1 MIHASPLTL
10 SQLERHL
17 YAATDILRSK
27 VDVTAYQGYFFGL
40 LFLKRCSDLF
50 EERREQVACDERDA
64 PDRAQYADTLYVPPE
79 ARWSFLCSRA
89 ADEGNAARLDQALA
103 ALERENASLQGAL
116 GHLCFS
122 YRPGR
127 TRLTEQTLRDLLRH
141 FSRYRLRDADLEF
154 PDLLGAAY
162 EYLLAD
168 FADSAGKR
176 AGEFYTPR
184 DVLDIMVRILE
195 PAAGMSIYDPCAGS
209 GGALMLARQ
218 YISDGGGGKEDLR
231 IYGQE
236 SNGATWALC
245 KMNALLH
252 GSPGADI
259 RNADTLAHPQHVEE
273 GALMR
278 FDRILSNP
286 PYSQNYARAELAFPK
301 RFRYGFCPE
310 TGKRGDLMFV
320 QHMLAVLAPGGMVA
334 TVVPHGVLF
343 RGGAEQAIRRGF
355 VEDDV
360 LEAVIGLPPNL
371 FYGTSIPTC
380 ILIMRPPGSKPPERR
395 DRVLF
400 INADAD
406 YVAGRG
412 QNRLGPEH
420 RERIVGAFGAW
431 RAVPGYAAV
440 VERAEL
446 SANDF
451 NLSIR
456 RYADNAPL
464 PEPHD
469 VRAHLLGG
477 VPGSEVEALAPLLR
491 SHGLD
496 ASAFFLPRTPDDGY
510 LDFRPRFT
518 ERGQIK
524 GLIAE
529 HAGVRSREALLLC
542 ACQQWWKSNGDQ
554 LLALLQAQH
563 LLGARADL
571 LRSFAAALSP
581 LGLLDSDGL
590 RGTFAVW
597 WEGLRYDLKTLAAQ
611 GFEGLIDSWAES
623 CATAALGRA
632 GAGQRG
638 GLAEAMDHKLL
649 AHLLPDYLE
658 ELAGVHQA
666 IADLESQLAE
676 TQQDDEEEDEAEP
689 EAVVQYQA
697 LRTALAAHRRTRHAL
712 QDELV
717 PRLEAARSALSET
730 ACRQTALDLLLA
742 DLLAGLEQRVAGQR
756 GRLTASIEHLW
767 DKYRVSLREIKA
779 DCERAELRMNEI
791 LQGLGYADG

>member
-1 MIHASPLTL
+1 MLHASPLTL

-27 VDVTAYQGYFFGL
+27 VDVTAYQEYFFGL

-64 PDRAQYADTLYVPPE
+64 LYVPPE

-116 GHLCFS
+116 GHLSFS

-162 EYLLAD
+162 EYLLVD

-209 GGALMLARQ
+209 GGALMLALQ
-218 YISDGGGGKEDLR
+218 YVLDGGGSPQDLR
-231 IYGQE
+231 LYGQE

-252 GSPGADI
+252 GSPRADI
-259 RNADTLAHPQHVEE
+259 RNEDTLARPQHVAG

-286 PYSQNYARAELAFPK
+286 PYSQNYTRAGMAFPE

-310 TGKRGDLMFV
+310 TGKRGDLMFI

-355 VEDDV
+355 VQDDV

-371 FYGTSIPTC
+371 FYGTSISTC
-380 ILIMRPPGSKPPERR
+380 ILIMRPPGGKPPERR

-406 YVAGRG
+406 YEASRG
-412 QNRLGPEH
+412 QNRLGAEH
-420 RERIVGAFGAW
+420 RERIVGAFGSW
-431 RAVPGYAAV
+431 RSVPGYATV
-440 VERAEL
+440 VERTEL
-446 SANDF
+446 AANDF
-451 NLSIR
+451 NLSIQ
-456 RYADNAPL
+456 RYADNAAP

-477 VPGSEVEALAPLLR
+477 IPGSEVEALAPLMAA
-491 SHGLD
+491 HGLD
-496 ASAFFLPRTPDDGY
+496 ASAIFRERSPDDGY
-510 LDFRPRFT
+510 LDFLPRFT

-524 GLIAE
+524 RLIAE

-542 ACQQWWKSNGDQ
+542 ACQQWWKNNGDQ
-554 LLALLQAQH
+554 MLALLLAKQ

-571 LRSFAAALSP
+571 QVSFETVLSP
-581 LGLLDSDGL
+581 VGLLDSDAL
-590 RGTFAVW
+590 RGTFAAW
-597 WEGLRYDLKTLAAQ
+597 WEGRRYDLKTLAAR
-611 GFEGLIDSWAES
+611 GFEGMLDSWAES
-623 CATAALGRA
+623 CTAAASPG
-632 GAGQRG
+632 
-638 GLAEAMDHKLL
+638 AMDHKLL
-649 AHLLPDYLE
+649 AHLLPAYLE
-658 ELAGVHQA
+658 ELAQVNQA

-676 TQQDDEEEDEAEP
+676 ARQDEDEAEQ
-689 EAVVQYQA
+689 EAVGEIQA
-697 LRTALAAHRRTRHAL
+697 LKAALAAHRRKRHAL
-712 QDELV
+712 QGELA
-717 PRLEAARSALSET
+717 PRLEEARAAHSEA
-730 ACRQTALDLLLA
+730 ACRQTTLDLLLA
-742 DLLAGLEQRVAGQR
+742 ELLAGIEQRVVGQR

-767 DKYRVSLREIKA
+767 DKYRVSLREIRE
-779 DCERAELRMNEI
+779 DCRRAELRMDEI
-791 LQGLGYADG
+791 LKGLGYTDG